1 MVNHVFEKS
10 KLSSRHV
17 TERTSRTLLR
27 SYFRAMRLRGEY
39 NLPMRQAQA
48 FKRGAA
54 AGVTVTGRTVN
65 ENLSKVVSNGDQA
78 LQIGD
83 AESAKRKKDWKL
95 RKTNLGSGALW
106 KCDQV
111 NGAAVAR
118 SIHPGASNETKVHAY
133 V

>member
-1 MVNHVFEKS
+1 MDNHVFDKT
-10 KLSSRHV
+10 KLPSRYV
-17 TERTSRTLLR
+17 MEGTSRTPHS
-27 SYFRAMRLRGEY
+27 SYFRGMELCSEHDQ
-39 NLPMRQAQA
+39 PVRQAQA
-48 FKRGAA
+48 LKRGAA

-65 ENLSKVVSNGDQA
+65 ENLRKVVSNGDQA

-83 AESAKRKKDWKL
+83 AEFAESKKDCKL

-106 KCDQV
+106 KCVQV

-118 SIHPGASNETKVHAY
+118 SIHSGASNETKVHAY

>member
-1 MVNHVFEKS
+1 MDNRAFDKT
-10 KLSSRHV
+10 KLLSRHV
-17 TERTSRTLLR
+17 TERTLRALLR
-27 SYFRAMRLRGEY
+27 SYFHIMGLRGEHIH
-39 NLPMRQAQA
+39 LMRQAQA

-65 ENLSKVVSNGDQA
+65 ENLSKVVSNGDQD

-95 RKTNLGSGALW
+95 RKTNLGPGALW
-106 KCDQV
+106 EYAQV
-111 NGAAVAR
+111 NFAAVAGAIR
-118 SIHPGASNETKVHAY
+118 SGASNETKVHAY